1 MKRESLL
8 MFFAFALSSVLAN
21 TGTVTA
27 ELSAD
32 GTAFNVTF
40 ANHANETNSL
50 WVVYGASDKGASTNG
65 WEHVERLGTVFPET
79 NSWTYATPSGWGDTV
94 KAIRFILSEV
104 PYDYDHSLDFIRS
117 GTSGNAGGQQRI
129 CLDDFTMKGSYCVR
143 MKMRE
148 FKHISGNLTL
158 FSTRAGVGDVIPRFT
173 LFWISGTNW
182 RWDYGEK
189 AGSNVSGAQANTFYE
204 IAVSGKNGV
213 VNLADNTVIATKNG
227 ASTLTDAE
235 LTGKLEFFC
244 ANNAAATMSNANG
257 HMELYWA
264 QVYDSPDA
272 DATLLV
278 NLVPMVK
285 NGRGGMYDTV
295 RNKYYFSDAIADFDL
310 TYGPSRLESA
320 KPFFTSA
327 ICRVATTGPEVFTPA
342 TATIDALSCTNAYGG
357 ILNGTA
363 TLTLTGENDW
373 GGAFTISNGTL
384 VAAFGQG
391 LASTD
396 CLRMVLDKP
405 TSGTL
410 GGYGGWNG
418 KATALIGSGVGQIY
432 VPSNGYIAYCAA
444 DGDTL
449 EVDIGGEGAAWTA
462 TSTLRRFLFNG
473 ASGAGTLTFVNPV
486 LLPAN
491 VTLIVRTGFGK
502 AIFAENIVSA
512 VTNDTGATVST
523 YDLGNN
529 NVADDGVTVFQGS
542 DNRFKTLQV
551 LSGTLLLG
559 GGSSTTLDGNFFVE
573 GGGKFI
579 ATNATVKMTGAA
591 GYVSGL
597 TVKSGSVEF
606 HGGDFTAS
614 QIMIGETTTSF
625 DSSAVFAGK
634 ITLSESLSANAYG
647 SMTIHAGNNVGVP
660 LTVNDGADVSMVN
673 LNFYR
678 RNIYQ
683 YGGDMVLRG
692 NYGVNDMG
700 QGGASRYVLRGGTL
714 TAACVSQSSP
724 TESTPEPK
732 AWFVFAGGTLITRPN
747 VKAVFFQNFSGDSS
761 VQVAGSLGGTFQVDY
776 NTSITNGLV
785 DSDVNGNTWSYGPED
800 YLTAP
805 AFRKTGGAT
814 LTLSGISTYR
824 CATDVAAG
832 TLALASGDAP
842 GVLPTAGV
850 LRLTGGTLDLGGNAQ
865 TMKALVGTAGTVQNG
880 TITVTDGIYPGGYGA
895 VGSFTCGAALAGTL
909 HVDVDASS
917 GACDKIIASGVL
929 DLSGIDF
936 VLPDEIPSGVTKL
949 RVIEGATTGSFKSV
963 TGMPA
968 AWAVVA
974 SANGVSVKKVVGTM
988 LSIR

>member
-50 WVVYGASDKGASTNG
+50 WVVYGASDRGEGTNG
-65 WEHVERLGTVFPET
+65 WEQVERLGTVYPST
-79 NSWTYATPSGWGDTV
+79 ASWEYAVPSGWGGAV

-373 GGAFTISNGTL
+373 GGAFDISNGTL

-396 CLRMVLDKP
+396 CLRLDSSQA

-410 GGYGGWNG
+410 GGYGGWEG
-418 KATALIGSGVGQIY
+418 KATATVGSGAGQIY
-432 VPSNGYIAYCAA
+432 VPSGGYLVYCAA
-444 DGDTL
+444 DGGEL
-449 EVDIGGEGAAWTA
+449 EVDIGGAGAVWTASAALRRLLLNGAA
-462 TSTLRRFLFNG
+462 
-473 ASGAGTLTFVNPV
+473 GAGTLIFKNPISV
-486 LLPAN
+486 PAN
-491 VTLIVRTGFGK
+491 QTLIIRTGFGR
-502 AIFAENIVSA
+502 AVFPGDIVSEA
-512 VTNDTGATVST
+512 TDASGATVST

-529 NVADDGVTVFQGS
+529 KVDDDGVTVLGGTA
-542 DNRFKTLQV
+542 NRFKTLQV
-551 LSGTLLLG
+551 ECGTLMLG
-559 GGSSTTLDGNFFVE
+559 DGSSMTLDGNFIVR
-573 GGGKFI
+573 GSARFI
-579 ATNATVKMTGAA
+579 ATNATVTMTGNAS
-591 GYVSGL
+591 YLSGL
-597 TVKSGSVEF
+597 TVNSGSAAF
-606 HGGDFTAS
+606 YGGEFTAS
-614 QIMIGETTTSF
+614 QIILGETS
-625 DSSAVFAGK
+625 SSAEASAVFDGK
-634 ITLSESLSANAYG
+634 VMLSENINPRAFG
-647 SMTIHAGNNVGVP
+647 SMTINAGCASQALV
-660 LTVNDGADVSMVN
+660 VNGRADVSMVN
-673 LNFYR
+673 LNFLR

-683 YGGDMVLRG
+683 YGGAMMLRG
-692 NYGVNDMG
+692 NYGVNNMG
-700 QGGASRYVLRGGTL
+700 QGGAARYVLQGGTL

-732 AWFVFAGGTLITRPN
+732 AWFVFAGGTLVTRAN
-747 VKAVFFQNFSGDSS
+747 VKPVFFQNFTGDSS

-776 NTSITNGLV
+776 ATSVTNGIV
-785 DSDVNGNTWSYGPED
+785 DSTVNSNTWDYGPED

-805 AFRKTGGAT
+805 AFRKTGAAT
-814 LTLSGISTYR
+814 LTLSGASAYR
-824 CATDVAAG
+824 CATEIAAG
-832 TLALASGDAP
+832 TLALASGAAP
-842 GVLPTAGV
+842 GVLPATGV

-865 TMKALVGTAGTVQNG
+865 TVKALAGTAGAVQNG
-880 TITVTDGIYPGGYGA
+880 TLTVTDGIYPGGHGA
-895 VGSFTCGAALAGTL
+895 AGSFTCGASLAGTL
-909 HVDVDASS
+909 HVDVEAAG
-917 GACDKIIASGVL
+917 GACDRIVASGTL
-929 DLSGIDF
+929 DLSGLDL
-936 VLPDEIPSGVTKL
+936 VLPDEMPAGVTKL
-949 RVIEGATTGSFKSV
+949 RIVEGATTGSFKSV

-988 LSIR
+988 LSVR